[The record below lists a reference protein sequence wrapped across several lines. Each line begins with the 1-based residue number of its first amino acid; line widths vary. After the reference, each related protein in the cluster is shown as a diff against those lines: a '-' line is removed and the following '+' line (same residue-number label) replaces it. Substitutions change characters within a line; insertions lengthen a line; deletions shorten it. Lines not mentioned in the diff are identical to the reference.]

1 MSVASPGKHRAPKAV
16 SDPEPSGLGVLD
28 ALHVDL
34 VFIQAP
40 AVLHPGLH
48 RSDPRASRKAGGSA
62 GGGQEARFRR
72 LLEYRGNSRLN
83 SLKHVV
89 THLEE
94 LRGKVFNS
102 QVGGD
107 FPYFK

>member
-1 MSVASPGKHRAPKAV
+1 MSVASPGKHKAPRAV

-28 ALHVDL
+28 SLHVDL
-34 VFIQAP
+34 VFLQAP
-40 AVLHPGLH
+40 AVLYPGLH
-48 RSDPRASRKAGGSA
+48 RSDPRASRKTDASA
-62 GGGQEARFRR
+62 GGGQEARFQRW
-72 LLEYRGNSRLN
+72 LEYRGNSRLS

-89 THLEE
+89 SHLEE